1 MERAPY
7 EHKCCHQIIHALF
20 EDFSFI
26 GVIFH
31 NYFVPL
37 QLLNDISDMA
47 IGITEE
53 LAKLRLKAALFLNYV
68 LTATLSESCRDVSNR
83 PSLPK

>member
-53 LAKLRLKAALFLNYV
+53 LAKLRLVNNLLTLFKS
-68 LTATLSESCRDVSNR
+68 SELQCNNGVIRT
-83 PSLPK
+83 K